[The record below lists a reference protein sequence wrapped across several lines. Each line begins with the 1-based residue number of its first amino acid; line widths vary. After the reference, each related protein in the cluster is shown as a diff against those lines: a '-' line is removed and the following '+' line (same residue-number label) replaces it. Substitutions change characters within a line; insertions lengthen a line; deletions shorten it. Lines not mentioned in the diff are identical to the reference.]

1 MGCLVE
7 EAPYEVKGVIV
18 QHQSFITKAP
28 QKGRENEKLQVRYC
42 VYSSA
47 CRICIYTPC

>member
-18 QHQSFITKAP
+18 QQQSFITEAA
-28 QKGRENEKLQVRYC
+28 QKGRKNAKLQVKQ
-42 VYSSA
+42 
-47 CRICIYTPC
+47 TTL